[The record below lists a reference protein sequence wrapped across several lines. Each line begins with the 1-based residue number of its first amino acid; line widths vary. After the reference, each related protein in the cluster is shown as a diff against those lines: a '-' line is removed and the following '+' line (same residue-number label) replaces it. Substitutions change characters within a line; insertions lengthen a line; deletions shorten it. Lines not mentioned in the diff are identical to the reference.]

1 LNHQQ
6 KKGESAMKAIKS
18 GILTFVVLGL
28 FISCAGRH
36 SDRFNTQR
44 GAAIGA
50 GFGALAGQL
59 IGRNTHGT
67 LLGAGVGTLVGA
79 IMGNAVDQESRIARE
94 AAVTNRRI
102 VYYDEEQDHAI
113 EAIPGPEDQQTKC
126 RKVTKREWDK
136 GYLVSERVEEICEGE
151 KVSRKY

>member
-1 LNHQQ
+1 MNT
-6 KKGESAMKAIKS
+6 IKRS
-18 GILTFVVLGL
+18 ILVLALLGL
-28 FISCAGRH
+28 LISCAGRH
-36 SDRFNTQR
+36 SNYYNTQR

-59 IGRNTHGT
+59 IGRNTRST

-79 IMGNAVDQESRIARE
+79 IAGNAVDQEHQIARE
-94 AAVTNRRI
+94 AALTNKRI
-102 VYYDEEQDHAI
+102 VYHDEKQDHTI

-151 KVSRKY
+151 KISRKY

>member
-1 LNHQQ
+1 
-6 KKGESAMKAIKS
+6 MKEIRNCAL
-18 GILTFVVLGL
+18 ILLALGL
-28 FISCAGRH
+28 LVSCAGRH

-59 IGRNTHGT
+59 IGRNTGST
-67 LLGAGVGTLVGA
+67 LIGAGVGTLVGA
-79 IMGNAVDQESRIARE
+79 IVGNAVDQEHQIARE
-94 AAVTNRRI
+94 AALTNRRI
-102 VYYDEEQDHAI
+102 VYYDDKTDHAI
-113 EAIPGPEDQQTKC
+113 EAIPGPEDQHTNC

-151 KVSRKY
+151 QYSRKY

>member
-1 LNHQQ
+1 MKEI
-6 KKGESAMKAIKS
+6 KKGVLLI
-18 GILTFVVLGL
+18 VVFGL

-59 IGRNTHGT
+59 IGHNTRST

-79 IMGNAVDQESRIARE
+79 LVGNAVDQEHQIARE

-102 VYYDEEQDHAI
+102 VYYDEEKDHAI
-113 EAIPGPEDQQTKC
+113 EAIPGPQDQQTKC

-151 KVSRKY
+151 KISRKY